1 MVSWVPWQIREHP
14 RGFYL
19 QGGEKLGRQAS
30 ENNEGQLHF
39 LGINS
44 QMSASS
50 GKSCSSGTVGGD
62 LVGTSLSY
70 GFHLL
75 QQRERERQG
84 SGGHMW
90 GSGRSRSPNAGLS
103 VSPKKRRRHILTSV
117 PAWGQT
123 QAECVCLGELRKPA
137 SLC

>member
-75 QQRERERQG
+75 QQRERERDKGVVATCGEVGALALLMQG
-84 SGGHMW
+84 
-90 GSGRSRSPNAGLS
+90 L
-103 VSPKKRRRHILTSV
+103 
-117 PAWGQT
+117 
-123 QAECVCLGELRKPA
+123 VCLPRREEDT
-137 SLC
+137 S